1 MDLLIKL
8 KLEWDDNPKIAGV
21 AVDKIEVG
29 GVVLDQ
35 RGKKGSDT
43 KTLVIK
49 GAPNINL
56 LINLKKVRQ
65 FLIP

>member
-1 MDLLIKL
+1 MIIQ
-8 KLEWDDNPKIAGV
+8 NCRSN

-43 KTLVIK
+43 KIVIK
-49 GAPNINL
+49 GAPRSINI
-56 LINLKKVRQ
+56 
-65 FLIP
+65 F